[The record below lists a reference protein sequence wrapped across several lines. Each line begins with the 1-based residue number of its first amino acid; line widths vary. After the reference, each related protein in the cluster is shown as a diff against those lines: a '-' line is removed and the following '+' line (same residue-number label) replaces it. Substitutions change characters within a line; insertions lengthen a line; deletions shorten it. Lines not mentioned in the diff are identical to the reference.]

1 MRGVEK
7 ALVFVSEEI
16 RKQQT
21 RSTKKGESSVCVG
34 VWVDVRVHGP
44 KGGKQQSLVVCCV
57 EHGRAVMASMKKRIK
72 GPHQMIGAAI
82 LTSNNG
88 R

>member
-1 MRGVEK
+1 MRDVEK
-7 ALVFVSEEI
+7 ALVFVREET

-44 KGGKQQSLVVCCV
+44 KGKATIACGVLC
-57 EHGRAVMASMKKRIK
+57 
-72 GPHQMIGAAI
+72 
-82 LTSNNG
+82 
-88 R
+88 